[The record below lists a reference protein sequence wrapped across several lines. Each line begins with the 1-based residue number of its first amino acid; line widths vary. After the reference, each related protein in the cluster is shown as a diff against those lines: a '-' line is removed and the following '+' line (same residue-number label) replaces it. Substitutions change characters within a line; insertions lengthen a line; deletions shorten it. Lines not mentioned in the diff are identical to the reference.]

1 VTFLDTNASIFDVSV
16 SRSRPDALC
25 ISWKI
30 KHKNLRISIYH
41 GTTPET
47 TQRKIPFK
55 FIKNQTAVIISK
67 LDPKVPHYFKVVPE
81 AGKAII
87 VGERRL
93 PLQKT
98 VNSRDLGGY
107 ETADGHRVKWGK
119 VFRSDHLA
127 RLSSDDIAFLKQLKI
142 QTVFDFRTLAEVRS
156 RPDRFPADDH
166 GSYVH
171 LPVNHLKF
179 EPALLFEKLK
189 NGDADWLTPQFLIKG
204 YRLNV
209 DQFARSWGAVFKRLA
224 DPAQLPLIFHC
235 TGGKD
240 RAGTFA
246 ALLLLALGVPEK
258 TVIDD
263 YGLSNIY
270 IADVVNQIYAQFNI
284 DAQYRKK
291 ISPYFSAPQYCIEA
305 MLSHLHDKYGS
316 PTAYLKSKAGMTEE
330 MLQKIKYQLLE

>member
-1 VTFLDTNASIFDVSV
+1 MTFVNTTTSIFDVSV
-16 SRSRPDALC
+16 SRSESDNLS
-25 ISWKI
+25 ISWKTRP
-30 KHKNLRISIYH
+30 KNLQVSIYH
-41 GTTPET
+41 GTAPET
-47 TQRKIPFK
+47 TRHKIPFK
-55 FIKNQTAVIISK
+55 FIKDQTAVITSK
-67 LDPKVPHYFKVVPE
+67 LDPHVPHYFKIVPK
-81 AGKAII
+81 AGKAVI

-93 PLQKT
+93 PLKET
-98 VNSRDLGGY
+98 VNTRDLGGY

-127 RLSSDDIAFLKQLKI
+127 RVSNDDIAFLKRLKI
-142 QTVFDFRTLAEVRS
+142 QSVFDFRTSAEVRS
-156 RPDRFPADDH
+156 RPDRFPKDKH

-189 NGDADWLTPQFLIKG
+189 NGDADWLTPEFLIRG

-209 DQFARSWGAVFKRLA
+209 DQFARTWGTVFKRLA
-224 DPAQLPLIFHC
+224 NPAHLPLIFHC

-246 ALLLLALGVPEK
+246 ALLLLALGVPKE
-258 TVIDD
+258 TVIHD

-284 DAQYRKK
+284 DAQYREK

-305 MLSHLHDKYGS
+305 MLSHLNETYGS
-316 PTAYLKSKAGMTEE
+316 PIAYLKSKAGVTEE
-330 MLQKIKYQLLE
+330 MLAVIRDQLLE